1 MADQMLVL
9 RDLRKTFNP
18 GTVMRKMALAGV
30 DLTLNKGDFITVIG
44 GMGTIE
50 GPIIGSIIFV
60 ILRQLL
66 YNFSGFSML
75 ILGVIAVVM
84 ILVAPKGIMG
94 LINNKFNFDLFG
106 VKRKAKIS
114 DFQNIDAAAIE

>member
-1 MADQMLVL
+1 MV
-9 RDLRKTFNP
+9 
-18 GTVMRKMALAGV
+18 
-30 DLTLNKGDFITVIG
+30 FIAVIG

-50 GPIIGSIIFV
+50 GPIIGAIIFV

-75 ILGVIAVVM
+75 ILGVLAVVM

-94 LINNKFNFDLFG
+94 LINKKKPFDLFG
-106 VKRKAKIS
+106 VTRTVDIS
-114 DFQNIDAAAIE
+114 VFKETGTEAAAAK

>member
-1 MADQMLVL
+1 MKSRQAHS
-9 RDLRKTFNP
+9 
-18 GTVMRKMALAGV
+18 G
-30 DLTLNKGDFITVIG
+30 
-44 GMGTIE
+44 
-50 GPIIGSIIFV
+50 IFV